1 MTEAVEATTT
11 ERVAK
16 LEGII
21 EQVGN
26 RLDGVDRRFDGVD
39 RRFDGV
45 DRRLDG
51 IHRRLDWIVGI
62 QVTTFIALGS
72 LILSK
77 L

>member
-21 EQVGN
+21 ERIGK
-26 RLDGVDRRFDGVD
+26 RLDGMDRRFDGIDRRLDGMD
-39 RRFDGV
+39 RRFDG
-45 DRRLDG
+45 
-51 IHRRLDWIVGI
+51 INRRLDWIVGI

-72 LILSK
+72 LILSR